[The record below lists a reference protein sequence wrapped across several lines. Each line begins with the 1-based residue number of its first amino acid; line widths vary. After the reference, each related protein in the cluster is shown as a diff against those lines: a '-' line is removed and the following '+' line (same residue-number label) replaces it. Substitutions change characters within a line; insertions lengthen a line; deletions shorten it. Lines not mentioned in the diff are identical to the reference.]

1 MHERPSGLRDRTDG
15 PTGVMRTIGARW
27 WDAVSGGRFYSPA
40 TAAITFPVA
49 VTVLG
54 AFVGVRLPQD
64 LVAAVVVSAL
74 GWVVLAAA
82 LVPAVW
88 AERRLNSAGA
98 RAGVVLGSLLVA
110 AVARPFVNDAL
121 TGILIPTAEP
131 DLQASRVVTNV
142 VCWFILTSMIAVADD
157 SVLAAGAVNRRLQQA
172 LAALARGADAHHDV
186 ARGARLRIGWTVAVL
201 RRDLDRLS
209 SGQVDFDRVRE
220 FSDAV
225 RTASHA
231 LDAAADRDDRGAL
244 VSLERSRGS
253 IAEWLRS
260 PPLGMVGVLYAAAV
274 SPYLARVLSPGAIV
288 ADLLLL
294 IAITIL
300 GDVVQRAAARGRSA
314 RVRGALILIVS
325 VLVGAVVSLLSLAL
339 VPGPAPVAFVSLL
352 VIPVLTVLAA
362 VAEEAV
368 HRLQA
373 EQRILSDALAAFRG
387 AASAGPGDPAA
398 LLRSAAAM
406 LHGPVQGR
414 CVVFAAS
421 LEDDPATADGARD
434 FVAAV
439 DAVLD
444 DVRDVDARTPGTAD
458 TLDGLLEAWSDVLE
472 LSVDISPAAAAV
484 LSSTPVARS
493 AAAIVSEALV
503 NAVKHSGARR
513 AAVVMRTEPGAEG
526 TLEVEVASP
535 GRLRMS
541 RSGDGRGLAR
551 LGPRASV
558 VQRGPDVVLS
568 AGIPLPSM
576 V

>member
-1 MHERPSGLRDRTDG
+1 MHERPSRPWYRSES
-15 PTGVMRTIGARW
+15 PIARVRTIGTRW

-40 TAAITFPVA
+40 TAAITFPAA

-54 AFVGVRLPQD
+54 AFVDVRLPQD
-64 LVAAVVVSAL
+64 LAAAVAVSAL
-74 GWVVLAAA
+74 GWAVLAAA
-82 LVPAVW
+82 LVPAAW
-88 AERRLNSAGA
+88 AERRLRSPAA
-98 RAGVVLGSLLVA
+98 RAGVVLGSLLA
-110 AVARPFVNDAL
+110 AAAARAFVNDAL
-121 TGILIPTAEP
+121 TGILIPAAEP
-131 DLQASRVVTNV
+131 DQQASRVVTNV

-157 SVLAAGAVNRRLQQA
+157 SVLAARVVNRRLQQA
-172 LAALARGADAHHDV
+172 LAALARGADAHHDA
-186 ARGARLRIGWTVAVL
+186 ARGAHLRIGWAVALL
-201 RRDLDRLS
+201 RRELNRLV
-209 SGQVDFDRVRE
+209 SGTVDFDRVRA
-220 FSDAV
+220 FSNAV

-244 VSLERSRGS
+244 LSLERPRGS

-274 SPYLARVLSPGAIV
+274 SPYLARVLPPGAIV
-288 ADLLLL
+288 ANLLLL
-294 IAITIL
+294 IVIVTA

-314 RVRGALILIVS
+314 RVRGALIVTVS
-325 VLVGAVVSLLSLAL
+325 ILVGAVVSLLSLVL
-339 VPGPAPVAFVSLL
+339 LPGPVPVAFVSLL

-362 VAEEAV
+362 VAEEAI

-387 AASAGPGDPAA
+387 AAAAEPGDPAA
-398 LLRSAAAM
+398 LLHSAAAM

-421 LEDDPATADGARD
+421 LEDHPATPDAARA

-439 DAVLD
+439 DALLD
-444 DVRDVDARTPGTAD
+444 DVRDVQGPASGTAD

-472 LSVDISPAAAAV
+472 ISVDISPAAAAA
-484 LSSTPVARS
+484 LTSTSVAR
-493 AAAIVSEALV
+493 AAAEIVSEALV

-513 AAVVMRTEPGAEG
+513 ASVVVRTESGAQG
-526 TLEVEVASP
+526 SLEVEVASP
-535 GRLRMS
+535 GRLRTN
-541 RSGDGRGLAR
+541 RLADGRGLAR
-551 LGPRASV
+551 LGPGARVS
-558 VQRGPDVVLS
+558 QRGPDVVLS